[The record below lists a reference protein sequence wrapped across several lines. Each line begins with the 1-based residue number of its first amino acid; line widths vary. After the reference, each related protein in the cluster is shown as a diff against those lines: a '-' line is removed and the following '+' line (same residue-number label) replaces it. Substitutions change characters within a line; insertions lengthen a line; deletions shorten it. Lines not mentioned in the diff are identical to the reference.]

1 MVKYVDY
8 DLLFESSAYH
18 TNFFDLEF
26 ILYISK
32 RLKDKVK
39 KFNFGAFVAD
49 EKLQNWIIRASFL
62 KCVI

>member
-1 MVKYVDY
+1 MVKYVGY

-18 TNFFDLEF
+18 TIFLDLEF

-39 KFNFGAFVAD
+39 KFNFGAFVP
-49 EKLQNWIIRASFL
+49 EQFSNS
-62 KCVI
+62 